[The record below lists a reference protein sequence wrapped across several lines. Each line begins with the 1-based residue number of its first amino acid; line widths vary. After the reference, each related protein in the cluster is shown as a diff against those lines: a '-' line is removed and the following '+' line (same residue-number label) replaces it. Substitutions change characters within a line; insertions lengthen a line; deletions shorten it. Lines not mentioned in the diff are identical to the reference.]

1 MSFKPDLKDAPK
13 QIISEEEIYHQGRD
27 NSNLI
32 IGVVFGG
39 VAVFCLIIMYV
50 VNLLEMFNWII

>member
-1 MSFKPDLKDAPK
+1 MSFKPDLKNPPK
-13 QIISEEEIYHQGRD
+13 QIINEEEIYHQGRD

-39 VAVFCLIIMYV
+39 VAVFCLIVMYV
-50 VNLLEMFNWII
+50 VNLLERINLG

>member
-1 MSFKPDLKDAPK
+1 MSYKPDLKNPPK

-32 IGVVFGG
+32 IGIVFGG
-39 VAVFCLIIMYV
+39 VITICAVALYV
-50 VNLLEMFNWII
+50 GVLLDSISF